1 MSKCDVQLKSLQ
13 LLMKARGLEPN
24 GRVQQFIDNEV
35 IKYCDPLVP
44 KDEGVLKGSAEAHT
58 VIGSG
63 IVRYVTPYAR
73 KRYKDTKMKGQRGEK
88 WFERMKEQHRK
99 DILDKAIE
107 IAGGEKE

>member
-13 LLMKARGLEPN
+13 FLMKARGLEPN
-24 GRVQQFIDNEV
+24 GRVQQYIDTEV
-35 IKYCDPLVP
+35 IRRSDPLVP
-44 KDEGVLKGSAEAHT
+44 FKEGVLKNSAEAHT

-99 DILDKAIE
+99 DILDGAIK
-107 IAGGEKE
+107 IAGGEKK